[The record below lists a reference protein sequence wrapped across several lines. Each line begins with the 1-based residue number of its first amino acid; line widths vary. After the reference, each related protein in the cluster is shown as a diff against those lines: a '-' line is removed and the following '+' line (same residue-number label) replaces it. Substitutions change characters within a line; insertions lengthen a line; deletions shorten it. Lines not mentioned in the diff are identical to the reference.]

1 MLNSSNLYQNVYAF
15 SGNDMKE
22 NDEEF
27 DEEDF
32 EDDDGTIPRGYVA

>member
-15 SGNDMKE
+15 SRNDMKE